1 MSHQFKDFSNRRL
14 EARFCGVGGQGVILG
29 STILAEAAIFF
40 EGKYATQSPT
50 FGSQVRG
57 GPTKVDIIVDTKEIL
72 YPKAT
77 KVNYFFALAQQSFN
91 KYFHEITEDCVIL
104 LDENVIQSIP
114 DSILN
119 HKGYTL
125 MKFPVLQ
132 TAKDKFKNP
141 LISNMISLGVTQGV
155 TQVIKKESLLA
166 SVEKNVP
173 KKHMQANIE
182 AVEMGIELGLK
193 YQQVPV

>member
-1 MSHQFKDFSNRRL
+1 MSFKDFSNRRL
-14 EARFCGVGGQGVILG
+14 EARFCGVGGQGVVLG
-29 STILAEAAIFF
+29 STILAEAAIFY
-40 EGKYATQSPT
+40 EGKFATQSPT

-91 KYFHEITEDCVIL
+91 KYFHEISDDCVIL
-104 LDENVIQSIP
+104 IDENVIQSIP

-119 HKGYTL
+119 HQGYTL
-125 MKFPVLQ
+125 LKFPVLQ

-155 TQVIKKESLLA
+155 TQVVKKESLLA

-173 KKHMQANIE
+173 KKHLQANIE
-182 AVEMGIELGLK
+182 AVEMGIELGMKQHQLA
-193 YQQVPV
+193 V